1 MRNHLADCICA
12 RGVNSNCKKAES
24 LFFSLLCH
32 DAQSVSVERVCVPVS
47 RQDMATVRDTA
58 VTVELA
64 LLKTRFPEEVVEDCG
79 RIRSGIYITSLLLYI
94 ATVGSVACVTK

>member
-1 MRNHLADCICA
+1 MRNHLADRA
-12 RGVNSNCKKAES
+12 RGVNQQPENGGAV

-47 RQDMATVRDTA
+47 RQDMATVGDTA

-64 LLKTRFPEEVVEDCG
+64 LLKTRFPEEAVEDCG
-79 RIRSGIYITSLLLYI
+79 RIRSGMTSLLLYRWF
-94 ATVGSVACVTK
+94 SSYVTK